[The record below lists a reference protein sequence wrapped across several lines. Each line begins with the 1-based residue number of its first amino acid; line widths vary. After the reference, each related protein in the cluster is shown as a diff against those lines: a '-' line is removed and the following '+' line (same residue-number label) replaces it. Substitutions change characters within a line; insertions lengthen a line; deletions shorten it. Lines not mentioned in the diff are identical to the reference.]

1 MARGRI
7 GEDGMGA
14 QGLCR
19 PQCRRQEG
27 VLNKGRT
34 QSNFLT
40 AGWRLVKGKIMDRR
54 RSFRKSL
61 H

>member
-1 MARGRI
+1 MAWDRI
-7 GEDGMGA
+7 GEVGTGV

-19 PQCRRQEG
+19 PQCGRQEG
-27 VLNKGRT
+27 ILNKGRT

-40 AGWRLVKGKIMDRR
+40 AGWRLEKRKITDRR